1 MDSKPIPVCKP
12 IRHGRVRLLR
22 DEGAYFGKNQAGW
35 YFGFKLHVLSHHSG
49 ALLCAFLTP
58 ANVDDRDVAAALA
71 DAVEGGVL
79 LADLGYRDAKELE
92 PLLWRSSICF
102 SSPLPMRAK
111 TTVLWSAACASG

>member
-1 MDSKPIPVCKP
+1 ML
-12 IRHGRVRLLR
+12 GRVRLLR
-22 DEGAYFGKNQAGW
+22 EEGAYWGKNQAGW
-35 YFGFKLHVLSHHSG
+35 YFGYKLHVLSHHSG

-58 ANVDDRDVAAALA
+58 ANVDDWDVASARAA
-71 DAVEGGVL
+71 AVKCGFL

-111 TTVLWSAACASG
+111 TIVL